1 MKINEF
7 IPNSMIVKNNIL
19 NNKIEEAK
27 EDNNGFLNM
36 LKNKLDKVNEKQI
49 KAEETTNSFL
59 KGEETDVHKVMLDS
73 EEAKLSVELA
83 VQIRNKLVEAYQE
96 LNRMQL

>member
-1 MKINEF
+1 MIFKNE
-7 IPNSMIVKNNIL
+7 I
-19 NNKIEEAK
+19 NNKIQNYKEE
-27 EDNNGFLNM
+27 NSGFSYM
-36 LKNKLDKVNEKQI
+36 LKNKLDEVNAKQI

-59 KGEETDVHKVMLDS
+59 KGEETDIHKVMLDS

-83 VQIRNKLVEAYQE
+83 VQVRNKLIEAYQE

>member
-7 IPNSMIVKNNIL
+7 IPNNVIFKNDI
-19 NNKIEEAK
+19 NNKIQEKKEE
-27 EDNNGFLNM
+27 NNGFSHM
-36 LKNKLDKVNEKQI
+36 LKNKLDQVNEKQI
-49 KAEETTNSFL
+49 KAEETTNNFL
-59 KGEETDVHKVMLDS
+59 QGEETDIHEVMLDS

-83 VQIRNKLVEAYQE
+83 VQVRNKLIEAYQE

>member
-7 IPNSMIVKNNIL
+7 IPNNMIFKNDI
-19 NNKIEEAK
+19 NNKIQEKKEE
-27 EDNNGFLNM
+27 NNGFSHM
-36 LKNKLDKVNEKQI
+36 LKNKLDQVNEKQI
-49 KAEETTNSFL
+49 KAEETTNNFL
-59 KGEETDVHKVMLDS
+59 QGEETDIHKVMLDS

-83 VQIRNKLVEAYQE
+83 VQVRNKLIEAYQE

>member
-7 IPNSMIVKNNIL
+7 IPNNMIVKNNIL

-27 EDNNGFLNM
+27 EEDNGFMNM
-36 LKNKLDKVNEKQI
+36 LKSKLDKVNEKQI

>member
-7 IPNSMIVKNNIL
+7 IPNNMIFKNDI
-19 NNKIEEAK
+19 NNKIEKKK
-27 EDNNGFLNM
+27 EENNGFSHM
-36 LKNKLDKVNEKQI
+36 LKNKLDQVNEKQI
-49 KAEETTNSFL
+49 KAEETTENFL
-59 KGEETDVHKVMLDS
+59 QGEETDIHKVMLDS

-83 VQIRNKLVEAYQE
+83 VQVRNKLIEAYQE

>member
-7 IPNSMIVKNNIL
+7 IPNNMIFKNDI
-19 NNKIEEAK
+19 NNKIQEKKEE
-27 EDNNGFLNM
+27 NNGFSHM
-36 LKNKLDKVNEKQI
+36 LKNKLDQVNEKQI
-49 KAEETTNSFL
+49 KAEETTNNFL
-59 KGEETDVHKVMLDS
+59 QGEETDIHEVMLDS

-83 VQIRNKLVEAYQE
+83 VQVRNKLIEAYQE

>member
-7 IPNSMIVKNNIL
+7 IPNNMIFKNEI
-19 NNKIEEAK
+19 NNKVEHKKEE
-27 EDNNGFLNM
+27 NNDFVHM
-36 LKNKLDKVNEKQI
+36 LKNKLDQVNEKQI
-49 KAEETTNSFL
+49 KAEETTSNFL
-59 KGEETDVHKVMLDS
+59 KGEETDIHKVMLDS

-83 VQIRNKLVEAYQE
+83 VQVRNKLIEAYQE

>member
-7 IPNSMIVKNNIL
+7 IPNNMIVKNNIL
-19 NNKIEEAK
+19 NNKIEEPK

>member
-7 IPNSMIVKNNIL
+7 IPNNMIFKNDI
-19 NNKIEEAK
+19 NNKIQEKKEE
-27 EDNNGFLNM
+27 NNGFSHM
-36 LKNKLDKVNEKQI
+36 LKNKLDKINEKQI
-49 KAEETTNSFL
+49 KAEETTNNFL
-59 KGEETDVHKVMLDS
+59 QGEETDIHKVMLDS

-83 VQIRNKLVEAYQE
+83 VQVRNKLIEAYQE

>member
-7 IPNSMIVKNNIL
+7 IPNNMIVKNNIL

-27 EDNNGFLNM
+27 EEDNGFLNM

>member
-1 MKINEF
+1 
-7 IPNSMIVKNNIL
+7 MIVKNNIL
-19 NNKIEEAK
+19 NNKIEEPK

>member
-7 IPNSMIVKNNIL
+7 IPNNMIFKNDI
-19 NNKIEEAK
+19 NNKIQEKKEE
-27 EDNNGFLNM
+27 NNGFSHM

-49 KAEETTNSFL
+49 KAEETTNNFL
-59 KGEETDVHKVMLDS
+59 QGEETDIHKVMLDS

-83 VQIRNKLVEAYQE
+83 VQVRNKLIEAYQE

>member
-7 IPNSMIVKNNIL
+7 IPNNMIVKNNIL

>member
-7 IPNSMIVKNNIL
+7 IPNNMIVKNNIV